1 MSVINPA
8 IALPKNHLKSQ
19 LRRQLL
25 KQRQSLPQTVW
36 REKSDRLCERLC
48 SLSLVEKAQTILAYF
63 SVRQEPDIQPL
74 LTEPDLASRRWGFS
88 RCVGTSLIWH
98 SWTPGAPLIVGQYGI
113 PEPAAEAETLAPPD
127 VDLIL
132 IPAVAGDSHG
142 YRLGYGAGFY
152 DRLLSL
158 PDWSGIPTIGIL
170 FDFAYLP
177 ELPSD
182 PWDQK
187 LSAICTETRT
197 VFY

>member
-1 MSVINPA
+1 MNLATTSPT
-8 IALPKNHLKSQ
+8 NHLKSQ

-25 KQRQSLPQTVW
+25 KQRQSLSQATW
-36 REKSDRLCERLC
+36 REKSDRLCQRLR
-48 SLSLVEKAQTILAYF
+48 SLSLVENAQTILAYF
-63 SVRQEPDIQPL
+63 SVRQEPDIQTL
-74 LTEPDLASRRWGFS
+74 LTDPSLASRRWGFS

-98 SWTPGAPLIVGQYGI
+98 SWTPGASLITGRYGI
-113 PEPAAEAETLAPPD
+113 PEPAADAVILEPSQ

-132 IPAVAGDSHG
+132 IPAVAGDSRG
-142 YRLGYGAGFY
+142 YRLGYGGGFY

-158 PDWSGIPTIGIL
+158 PDWSGIPTVGIF

-177 ELPSD
+177 ELPTD